1 MCSGTLAWPQ
11 WTNQSQCDAKFSFVL
26 FTWAKFKWNLGEKNS
41 FVLVLAYI
49 MHPVW
54 TSQVLCV
61 WLLAVFYPLTE
72 TLEQILSPK
81 LQHLGAAFSSSGT
94 AVLHVCTGCEEGQD
108 HQLLG
113 PTEGPQTTLLPCPH
127 IISLGSHRFT
137 SPSRGQQVSS
147 HAGFKYF
154 LLSSLSSRVPMKLYF
169 LSMGNIQIFTEYHW
183 FS

>member
-113 PTEGPQTTLLPCPH
+113 PTEGPQTTLLPCWAHTSSALDHTGLRRPLGASKYH
-127 IISLGSHRFT
+127 LMRDSSIFCCPLSPAVSQWNCIS
-137 SPSRGQQVSS
+137 
-147 HAGFKYF
+147 
-154 LLSSLSSRVPMKLYF
+154 
-169 LSMGNIQIFTEYHW
+169 
-183 FS
+183 